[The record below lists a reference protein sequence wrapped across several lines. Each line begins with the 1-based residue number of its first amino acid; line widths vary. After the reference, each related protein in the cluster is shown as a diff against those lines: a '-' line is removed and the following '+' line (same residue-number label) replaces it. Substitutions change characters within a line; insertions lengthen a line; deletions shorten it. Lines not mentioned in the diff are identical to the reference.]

1 MDGSFNAA
9 LVDCVKACGG
19 SAKVGP
25 KLWPE
30 LLADAAQRKLLDCL
44 NPERPAKL
52 APEQVMFILRLSRER
67 GCHAGMNFIAASLS
81 YSEPTPIEPK
91 DEADELRRQFIES
104 TRSLAAMAA
113 RIEQLERPT
122 LRSAA

>member
-1 MDGSFNAA
+1 MDGSFNGA

-44 NPERPAKL
+44 NPDRPAKL
-52 APEQVMFILRLSRER
+52 DPEQVLFILRLARER
-67 GCHAGMNFIAASLS
+67 GCHAGMSFLADSLS
-81 YSEPTPIEPK
+81 YAEPVPIEPR

-104 TRSLAAMAA
+104 TRTLAAMAA
-113 RIEQLERPT
+113 RIEQLERPA

>member
-30 LLADAAQRKLLDCL
+30 LLIDAAQRKLLDCL

-52 APEQVMFILRLSRER
+52 DPEQVLFILRLARER
-67 GCHAGMNFIAASLS
+67 GCHAGMSFLAASLS
-81 YSEPTPIEPK
+81 YAEPVPIEPR

-113 RIEQLERPT
+113 RIEQLERPA